1 MKVLIYVPQGFS
13 DENLSMVELFLSKWG
28 IRSDTTSYSGDVS
41 GGAHGAVCHI
51 DIRTGYAK
59 LSDYD
64 GIVLVDGTGIDSSR
78 LFDYRPI
85 LDLIMALNNSGK
97 IIIAINNAVKI
108 VARAN
113 IITGKRISVK
123 GDRSSSDIVRLFRGV
138 PSAENVEIA
147 GNILTMHDGKDGS
160 IETPMKKA
168 MEYIESKFLAS
179 SHA

>member
-1 MKVLIYVPQGFS
+1 MKVLVYVPQGFT
-13 DENLSMVELFLSKWG
+13 DENLSMVKLFLSKWG
-28 IRSDTTSYSGDVS
+28 IQGDTTSYSGGVS

-59 LSDYD
+59 LSEYA
-64 GIVLVDGTGIDSSR
+64 GVVLIDGTGIDSSR

-85 LDLIMALNNSGK
+85 LDLMMELNNSGK

-123 GDRSSSDIVRLFRGV
+123 NDKSSSDIVRLFRGV
-138 PSAENVEIA
+138 PSAENLEIA
-147 GNILTMHDGKDGS
+147 GNILTIQDGKDGN
-160 IETPMKKA
+160 IETPMKKI
-168 MEYIESKFLAS
+168 MEYIESKFMKQ
-179 SHA
+179 